1 MIPTYVRN
9 ERVGPLPF
17 STKLFQAIGSIP
29 DTVKNYAFNTFI
41 LLYYNQILGVDPT
54 RVSIALAIA
63 IIFDAVIDPMV
74 ASLSDNLQ
82 TRWGRRHPLMLIGAA
97 PLGIAFYFVF
107 VPPAGLGEM
116 GLFFWLTGFVMLTR
130 GLMAL
135 FFVPWAAIAAEL
147 TDDYAERTSVMSFR
161 FAIGWLIG
169 ISFPLFVLTVLMP
182 STPAHPVG
190 QLDPTHYPTMALC
203 GGILLSAAALAT
215 TLLTW
220 REIPY
225 LRRHA
230 TTPPGF
236 SLLGTAKE
244 LWRALQTGNSR

>member
-1 MIPTYVRN
+1 M
-9 ERVGPLPF
+9 
-17 STKLFQAIGSIP
+17 
-29 DTVKNYAFNTFI
+29 KNYAFNTFI

-107 VPPAGLGEM
+107 VPPAGLGET

-169 ISFPLFVLTVLMP
+169 YRFRYS
-182 STPAHPVG
+182 
-190 QLDPTHYPTMALC
+190 Y
-203 GGILLSAAALAT
+203 
-215 TLLTW
+215 
-220 REIPY
+220 
-225 LRRHA
+225 
-230 TTPPGF
+230 
-236 SLLGTAKE
+236 
-244 LWRALQTGNSR
+244 